1 MLDFQFW
8 QPKTFLFIK
17 SKILNIID
25 WKFFMNT
32 AGTELPLV
40 RLDEM
45 SLSLTG
51 NVVECG
57 LLLPTFKSRL
67 TDVHALYRYF
77 IDMGIR

>member
-1 MLDFQFW
+1 
-8 QPKTFLFIK
+8 
-17 SKILNIID
+17 
-25 WKFFMNT
+25 MNT

-77 IDMGIR
+77 IDMGIRWHVRMTEQVLEVLGKLGEWIMSGV

>member
-1 MLDFQFW
+1 
-8 QPKTFLFIK
+8 
-17 SKILNIID
+17 
-25 WKFFMNT
+25 MNT